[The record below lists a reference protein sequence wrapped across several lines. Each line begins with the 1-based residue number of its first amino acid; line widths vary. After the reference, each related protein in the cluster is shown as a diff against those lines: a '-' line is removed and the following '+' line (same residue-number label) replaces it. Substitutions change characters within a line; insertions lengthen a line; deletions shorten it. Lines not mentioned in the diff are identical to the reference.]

1 VCFIGDTAAL
11 CWVTKS
17 RRAQICALLLENV
30 CSWCQ
35 NRLSRKRSLKAIW
48 SNPCNEQGHP
58 QLHQV
63 LIQLTLGVCR
73 DGAPPPLW
81 ATCASASLVVLLPSS
96 GCPVPC
102 MTLRGVLGC
111 SPRAVPASGNSWLSE
126 HGRKRS
132 QKCSLSAMLRCAS
145 LGHEFGMQKGAGMS
159 EMHLYL
165 LAQTSSEVMLALN
178 VGFWIAWV

>member
-1 VCFIGDTAAL
+1 MCLIGDTAAL

-17 RRAQICALLLENV
+17 RWAQICALLLENV

-35 NRLSRKRSLKAIW
+35 NRLSQKRSLKAIW

-96 GCPVPC
+96 GCSVLQGVVRKAGIYEISKMPAFLKFIFRMNKSSLQQHHSLMPDK
-102 MTLRGVLGC
+102 LRLRCQPGSYPP
-111 SPRAVPASGNSWLSE
+111 SPAVPDG
-126 HGRKRS
+126 
-132 QKCSLSAMLRCAS
+132 
-145 LGHEFGMQKGAGMS
+145 
-159 EMHLYL
+159 
-165 LAQTSSEVMLALN
+165 
-178 VGFWIAWV
+178 I